1 MAKKEKT
8 PKAAGAPKKKRVYH
22 TLVDAYK
29 VVKRTYSWIGIALIG
44 LPIIIIGL
52 GVLFGILWDR
62 PIFLPITAV
71 LLAGTLDMVLLAYLI
86 RPAMYRQLDGR
97 VGSVYAVIS
106 QIRRGWIIEEEP
118 VAANKSQDV
127 VWRIVGRPGIVLI
140 SEGPSSRVHQLLVT
154 EKRRISRS
162 ISNVPIIFIEVG
174 RDEGQVPLPKLNR
187 KINSLKKVLTK
198 QEVPAV
204 ANRLTAIGNRGI
216 PIPKGVD
223 PTNTRANRKALR
235 G

>member
-1 MAKKEKT
+1 
-8 PKAAGAPKKKRVYH
+8 
-22 TLVDAYK
+22 
-29 VVKRTYSWIGIALIG
+29 
-44 LPIIIIGL
+44 
-52 GVLFGILWDR
+52 
-62 PIFLPITAV
+62 
-71 LLAGTLDMVLLAYLI
+71 MVLLAYLI

-106 QIRRGWIIEEEP
+106 QIRRGWIVEEEP

-140 SEGPSSRVHQLLVT
+140 SEGPSSRVHHLLVA
-154 EKRRISRS
+154 EKRRIARS

-204 ANRLTAIGNRGI
+204 GNRLTAIGNRGI

-223 PTNTRANRKALR
+223 PNNMRANRKALR